1 MTPEQKLALMVLIK
15 DGWKAL
21 AEDAGEPR
29 DVLTE
34 LLTSLDDLISE

>member
-1 MTPEQKLALMVLIK
+1 MTPEQKMELMRLIK

-34 LLTSLDDLISE
+34 LLTSLEDMIDE